1 MITEKS
7 SAPIQTEWPSG
18 SWFLDWGSPAD
29 LIAFKKNR
37 VIAQGRTKFQA
48 YEIFLT
54 SLYGQV
60 LVLDGRLQ
68 SAEADEAIYHEAMV
82 QPAMVAHPEPRR
94 VLILGGGEG
103 ATLREVLRHPTVSQA
118 VMVDIDEEL
127 VQACREWLPT
137 FHRGA
142 FEDPR
147 TELVFADGRAWLEG
161 QPDGSFDVALLD
173 LPEPLEAGPALKLFT
188 REMYELVRRK
198 LTPQGVM
205 AVQSGSAGIHGRM
218 MPDIHQTLR
227 AVFPRVMAY
236 AAFIPS
242 FMDLYG
248 FHLAGGPEFTWP
260 APQEVASR
268 LKSRGLKSFFW
279 FSPAFSASLPL
290 LPAYLIER
298 LEKDGR
304 VLTDASPFG
313 PREGERV
320 FF

>member
-103 ATLREVLRHPTVSQA
+103 ATLREVL
-118 VMVDIDEEL
+118 
-127 VQACREWLPT
+127 
-137 FHRGA
+137 
-142 FEDPR
+142 PR